1 MEASE
6 SVFFCQIN
14 SSSQPIYH
22 ASVNIFNKTL
32 VPLHFTYSRCA
43 SSSFTSSAYL
53 ELPRQSPSVITRSD
67 IAVARS
73 KLSLFQRRILV
84 IAPR

>member
-43 SSSFTSSAYL
+43 SSSFTSSACS
-53 ELPRQSPSVITRSD
+53 ELPRHSLSVITRSG

-73 KLSLFQRRILV
+73 KLLLFPQRIVV
-84 IAPR
+84 IATR

>member
-6 SVFFCQIN
+6 SVSSSKIN

-22 ASVNIFNKTL
+22 ATVEIFGKTL
-32 VPLHFTYSRCA
+32 VPIQFTYSRCA
-43 SSSFTSSAYL
+43 SSSFTSSACS
-53 ELPRQSPSVITRSD
+53 EPPRHSLSVITRSG

-73 KLSLFQRRILV
+73 KLLLFQERIVV
-84 IAPR
+84 IATR